1 MNIPLIL
8 SKVRDGMVL
17 STDELSEFARGL
29 VSGTVSDAQA
39 GAFAMAV
46 CVHGLSEEERV
57 GLTLAMR
64 DSGNVQQ
71 WDLPGPVL
79 DKHSTGGIGDNVSLI
94 LAPALAACGAY
105 IPMISGRGL
114 GHTGGTLDKLE
125 SIPGYRTLLPEDE
138 FQKIVADVGCAIV
151 GAGQGIAPADKRL
164 YAIRDVTSTV
174 ESIDL
179 ITASI
184 LSKKLAA
191 GLEGLILDVK
201 VGNGAFISDPGEAKR
216 LARSL
221 VDGANGAGCKT
232 SARLTDM
239 EQPLA
244 RAAGNALECR
254 NALEFLNG
262 VNQDPR
268 LREVTLSLG
277 GELLCLGGLVENSSE
292 GETKIDQVIG
302 SGQATERF
310 ARMVFALG
318 GPNDLV
324 ENYSRHLPEA
334 PFLYDL
340 VAKENGFISEINLR
354 AVGQV
359 VIELGG
365 GRKQQDD
372 ILDLSVGLDQISG
385 LGQAVQS
392 GDLLCRIHAKDE
404 ESAHSVS
411 KNLLSAFTIDQ
422 SKLSP
427 IPVVGELVQ

>member
-8 SKVRDGMVL
+8 SKARDGVVL
-17 STDELSEFARGL
+17 SNAELGEFAQGL
-29 VSGTVSDAQA
+29 ASGDVSDAQA

-46 CVHGLSEEERV
+46 CVNGLSEDERV
-57 GLTLAMR
+57 GLTLAMM

-105 IPMISGRGL
+105 TPMISGRGL

-125 SIPGYRTLLPEDE
+125 SIPGYRTLLPEAE

-201 VGNGAFISDPGEAKR
+201 VGNGAIISDPNEAKR
-216 LARSL
+216 LARAL
-221 VDGANGAGCKT
+221 VDGANGAGCKA

-262 VNQDPR
+262 VNQESR

-277 GELLCLGGLVENSSE
+277 GELLWLGGLVEDSSL
-292 GETKIDQVIG
+292 GEIKIDQAIA
-302 SGQATERF
+302 SGNATERF
-310 ARMVFALG
+310 AQMVSALG

-324 ENYSRHLPEA
+324 ENYSSHLPAA
-334 PFLYDL
+334 PFVYDL
-340 VAKENGFISEINLR
+340 VAKENGFISEIDLR

-372 ILDLSVGLDQISG
+372 ILDLSVGLDQIAG
-385 LGQAVQS
+385 LGQAVQP
-392 GDLLCRIHAKDE
+392 GELLCRIHAKDE
-404 ESAHSVS
+404 DSMHSVS
-411 KNLLSAFTIDQ
+411 KNLLSAFTISE
-422 SKLSP
+422 SKFNP
-427 IPVVGELVQ
+427 IPVVGELVK

>member
-318 GPNDLV
+318 GPYDLV

-404 ESAHSVS
+404 ESAHLVS

>member
-191 GLEGLILDVK
+191 GLEGLILDIK

-340 VAKENGFISEINLR
+340 VAIENGFISEIDLR

>member
-340 VAKENGFISEINLR
+340 VAKENGFISGIDLR

-365 GRKQQDD
+365 GRKQQDE

-392 GDLLCRIHAKDE
+392 GDLLCRIHSKDE

>member
-17 STDELSEFARGL
+17 STGELSEFAQGL

-324 ENYSRHLPEA
+324 ENYSQYLPEA

-340 VAKENGFISEINLR
+340 VAKENGFISEIDLR

>member
-8 SKVRDGMVL
+8 SKVRDGVVL
-17 STDELSEFARGL
+17 STGELSEFARGL
-29 VSGTVSDAQA
+29 VSGDISDAQA

-125 SIPGYRTLLPEDE
+125 SIPGYRTLLPEEE

-201 VGNGAFISDPGEAKR
+201 VGNGAFINDPVEAKR

-232 SARLTDM
+232 SALLTDM

-277 GELLCLGGLVENSSE
+277 GELLCLGGLVERFESGRNS
-292 GETKIDQVIG
+292 
-302 SGQATERF
+302 
-310 ARMVFALG
+310 
-318 GPNDLV
+318 N
-324 ENYSRHLPEA
+324 
-334 PFLYDL
+334 
-340 VAKENGFISEINLR
+340 
-354 AVGQV
+354 
-359 VIELGG
+359 
-365 GRKQQDD
+365 
-372 ILDLSVGLDQISG
+372 
-385 LGQAVQS
+385 
-392 GDLLCRIHAKDE
+392 
-404 ESAHSVS
+404 
-411 KNLLSAFTIDQ
+411 
-422 SKLSP
+422 
-427 IPVVGELVQ
+427 

>member
-1 MNIPLIL
+1 
-8 SKVRDGMVL
+8 
-17 STDELSEFARGL
+17 
-29 VSGTVSDAQA
+29 
-39 GAFAMAV
+39 
-46 CVHGLSEEERV
+46 
-57 GLTLAMR
+57 
-64 DSGNVQQ
+64 
-71 WDLPGPVL
+71 L

-125 SIPGYRTLLPEDE
+125 SIPGYRTLLPEEE

-201 VGNGAFISDPGEAKR
+201 VGNGAFINDPVEAKR

-277 GELLCLGGLVENSSE
+277 GELLCLGGLVENSSQ
-292 GETKIDQVIG
+292 GETQINQVID

-310 ARMVFALG
+310 AQMVSALG
-318 GPNDLV
+318 GPHDLV

-340 VAKENGFISEINLR
+340 VAKENGFISGIDLR

-372 ILDLSVGLDQISG
+372 ILDLSVGLDQIAG

-404 ESAHSVS
+404 ESVHSVS
-411 KNLLSAFTIDQ
+411 KNLLSAFTIDRSQ
-422 SKLSP
+422 FSP

>member
-8 SKVRDGMVL
+8 SKVRDGVVL
-17 STDELSEFARGL
+17 STGELSEFARGL
-29 VSGTVSDAQA
+29 VSGDISDAQA

-125 SIPGYRTLLPEDE
+125 SIPGYRTLLPEEE

-201 VGNGAFISDPGEAKR
+201 VGNGAFINDPVEAKR

-232 SARLTDM
+232 SALLTDM

-277 GELLCLGGLVENSSE
+277 GELLCLGGLVENSSQ
-292 GETKIDQVIG
+292 GETQINQVID

-310 ARMVFALG
+310 AQMVSALG
-318 GPNDLV
+318 GPHDLV
-324 ENYSRHLPEA
+324 ENYSCHLPEA

-340 VAKENGFISEINLR
+340 VAKENGFISGIDLR

-372 ILDLSVGLDQISG
+372 ILDLSVGLDQIAG

-404 ESAHSVS
+404 ESVHSVS
-411 KNLLSAFTIDQ
+411 KNLLSAFTIDRSQ
-422 SKLSP
+422 CSP

>member
-340 VAKENGFISEINLR
+340 VAKENGFISEIDLR

-365 GRKQQDD
+365 GRKQQDE

>member
-324 ENYSRHLPEA
+324 ENYSQYLPEA

-340 VAKENGFISEINLR
+340 VAKENGFISEIDLR

-365 GRKQQDD
+365 GRKQQDE

>member
-254 NALEFLNG
+254 NALEFLNV

-324 ENYSRHLPEA
+324 ENYSQYLPEA

-340 VAKENGFISEINLR
+340 VAKENGFISGIDLR

>member
-201 VGNGAFISDPGEAKR
+201 VGTDAFISDPGEAKR

-324 ENYSRHLPEA
+324 ENYSQYLPEA

-340 VAKENGFISEINLR
+340 VAKENGFISGIDLR

-365 GRKQQDD
+365 GRNQQDD
-372 ILDLSVGLDQISG
+372 VLDLSVGLDQISG

>member
-340 VAKENGFISEINLR
+340 VAKENGFISEIDLR

>member
-125 SIPGYRTLLPEDE
+125 SIPVYRTLLPEDE

>member
-340 VAKENGFISEINLR
+340 VAKENGFISGIDLR

-404 ESAHSVS
+404 ESAHLVS

>member
-324 ENYSRHLPEA
+324 ENYSQYLPEA

-340 VAKENGFISEINLR
+340 VAKENGFISGIDLR

>member
-277 GELLCLGGLVENSSE
+277 GELLCLGGLVESSSE

-340 VAKENGFISEINLR
+340 VAKENGFISEIDLR

-404 ESAHSVS
+404 ESAHLVS

>member
-340 VAKENGFISEINLR
+340 VAKENGFISEIDLR

-365 GRKQQDD
+365 GRKQQDE

-392 GDLLCRIHAKDE
+392 GDLLCRIHSKDE

>member
-340 VAKENGFISEINLR
+340 VAKENGFISEIDLR

-404 ESAHSVS
+404 ESAHLVS

>member
-324 ENYSRHLPEA
+324 ENYSQYLPEA

-340 VAKENGFISEINLR
+340 VAKENGFISEIDLR

-365 GRKQQDD
+365 GRKQQDE

-392 GDLLCRIHAKDE
+392 GDLLCRIHSKDE

>member
-324 ENYSRHLPEA
+324 ENYSQHLPEA

-340 VAKENGFISEINLR
+340 VAKENGFISEIDLR

>member
-1 MNIPLIL
+1 MSIPVVLA
-8 SKVRDGMVL
+8 KVRDGTVL
-17 STDELSEFARGL
+17 SPEELNGFAQGL
-29 VSGTVSDAQA
+29 ASGDVSDSQA

-46 CVHGLSEEERV
+46 CVNGLTEKERI

-64 DSGNVQQ
+64 DSGKVQE
-71 WDLPGPVL
+71 WNLPGPVL
-79 DKHSTGGIGDNVSLI
+79 DKHSTGGVGDNVSLI
-94 LAPALAACGAY
+94 LAPALAACGAF

-114 GHTGGTLDKLE
+114 GHTGGTLDKLDA
-125 SIPGYRTLLPEDE
+125 IPGYETSVSEDD
-138 FQKIVADVGCAIV
+138 FQNIVTKEGCAIV
-151 GAGQGIAPADKRL
+151 GAGEGIAPADKRL
-164 YAIRDVTSTV
+164 YAIRDITSTV

-201 VGNGAFISDPGEAKR
+201 VGNGAFICDPNEAKR
-216 LARSL
+216 LAQSL

-254 NALEFLNG
+254 NAIEFLNG
-262 VNQDPR
+262 VNQDSR

-277 GELLCLGGLVENSSE
+277 GELLWLGGLVDDSSE
-292 GETKIDQVIG
+292 GEIKIDQAIA
-302 SGQATERF
+302 SGNAAERF
-310 ARMVFALG
+310 AKMVSALG

-324 ENYSRHLPEA
+324 ENYSSHLPAA
-334 PFLYDL
+334 PIVYDL
-340 VAKENGFISEINLR
+340 VAEENGFISKIDLR
-354 AVGQV
+354 AVGQA

-372 ILDLSVGLDQISG
+372 ILDLSVGLDQIAV
-385 LGQAVQS
+385 LGKAVRP
-392 GDLLCRIHAKDE
+392 GELLCRIHAKNED
-404 ESAHSVS
+404 SIHSVS
-411 KNLLSAFTIDQ
+411 KNLLSAFTIGE
-422 SKLSP
+422 SKFNP
-427 IPVVGELVQ
+427 IPVVGELVK

>member
-340 VAKENGFISEINLR
+340 VAKENGFISGIDLR

-392 GDLLCRIHAKDE
+392 GDLLCRIHSKDE

>member
-340 VAKENGFISEINLR
+340 VAKENGFISEIDLR

-392 GDLLCRIHAKDE
+392 GDLLCRVLCVDTTA
-404 ESAHSVS
+404 
-411 KNLLSAFTIDQ
+411 LSSGINAEYLDQ
-422 SKLSP
+422 HL
-427 IPVVGELVQ
+427 

>member
-46 CVHGLSEEERV
+46 CVHGLSEDERV

-324 ENYSRHLPEA
+324 ENYSQYLPEA

-340 VAKENGFISEINLR
+340 VAKENGFISGIDLR

-404 ESAHSVS
+404 ESAHLVS

>member
-292 GETKIDQVIG
+292 GETKIDQVIA

-340 VAKENGFISEINLR
+340 VAKENGFISGIDLR

>member
-8 SKVRDGMVL
+8 SKVRDGVIL
-17 STDELSEFARGL
+17 STGELNEFARGL
-29 VSGTVSDAQA
+29 VSGEVSDAQA

-125 SIPGYRTLLPEDE
+125 SIPGYRTLLPEEE
-138 FQKIVADVGCAIV
+138 FQKIIADVGCAIV

-191 GLEGLILDVK
+191 GLEGLVLDVK
-201 VGNGAFISDPGEAKR
+201 VGNGAFISDPSEAKR
-216 LARSL
+216 LARTL
-221 VDGANGAGCKT
+221 VDGAKGAGCKT

-244 RAAGNALECR
+244 RAAGNALESR
-254 NALEFLNG
+254 NALEFLTG
-262 VNQDPR
+262 LNQDSR
-268 LREVTLSLG
+268 LEEVMLSLG
-277 GELLCLGGLVENSSE
+277 GELLFLGGLAKNSSE
-292 GETKIDQVIG
+292 GEIKIKEAITDG
-302 SGQATERF
+302 YAAERF
-310 ARMVFALG
+310 ARMVSALG
-318 GPNDLV
+318 GPSDFV
-324 ENYSRHLPEA
+324 ENYLTHLPEA
-334 PFLYDL
+334 VHISDL
-340 VAKENGFISEINLR
+340 VSTKNGFISQIDVR
-354 AVGQV
+354 TIGRV

-372 ILDLSVGLDQISG
+372 ILDLSVGLDQILQ
-385 LGQAVQS
+385 LGEAVQP
-392 GDLLCRIHAKDE
+392 GDIICRIHSGDE
-404 ESAHSVS
+404 SVTNSVS
-411 KNLLSAFTIDQ
+411 ESLLSAFTI
-422 SKLSP
+422 SESRP
-427 IPVVGELVQ
+427 TSIPVVGELVN

>member
-1 MNIPLIL
+1 M
-8 SKVRDGMVL
+8 
-17 STDELSEFARGL
+17 
-29 VSGTVSDAQA
+29 
-39 GAFAMAV
+39 
-46 CVHGLSEEERV
+46 
-57 GLTLAMR
+57 
-64 DSGNVQQ
+64 
-71 WDLPGPVL
+71 
-79 DKHSTGGIGDNVSLI
+79 
-94 LAPALAACGAY
+94 
-105 IPMISGRGL
+105 
-114 GHTGGTLDKLE
+114 
-125 SIPGYRTLLPEDE
+125 
-138 FQKIVADVGCAIV
+138 GCAIV

-340 VAKENGFISEINLR
+340 VAKENGFISEIDLR

>member
-277 GELLCLGGLVENSSE
+277 GELLCLGGLVESSSE

-324 ENYSRHLPEA
+324 ENYSQHLPEA

-340 VAKENGFISEINLR
+340 VAKENGFISEIDLR

-404 ESAHSVS
+404 ESAHLVS

>member
-340 VAKENGFISEINLR
+340 VAKENGFISGIDLR

-365 GRKQQDD
+365 GRKQQDE

-404 ESAHSVS
+404 ESAHLVS

>member
-324 ENYSRHLPEA
+324 ENYSQYLPEA

-340 VAKENGFISEINLR
+340 VAKENGFISEIDLR

>member
-324 ENYSRHLPEA
+324 ENYSQYLPEA

-340 VAKENGFISEINLR
+340 VAKENGFISGIDLR

-365 GRKQQDD
+365 GRKQQDE

-392 GDLLCRIHAKDE
+392 GDLLCRIHSKDE

>member
-191 GLEGLILDVK
+191 GLEGLILDIK

-340 VAKENGFISEINLR
+340 VAIENGFISEIDLR

-404 ESAHSVS
+404 ESAHLVS